1 MGDADRSDGAIAAR
15 ACEWL
20 GKWIQRKA
28 PPWRGPAVVVI
39 YARTVVIALPN
50 GDPIDYVARER
61 ECYRLRIAPA
71 EVPPVSLRAEAEQQ
85 WQHIVPVVYVPA
97 SLGFVGRPFVPT

>member
-1 MGDADRSDGAIAAR
+1 MGNADWSDGAIAAR

-28 PPWRGPAVVVI
+28 PPWRGPAEVVI
-39 YARTVVIALPN
+39 YARKVVIALPT
-50 GDPIDYVARER
+50 GEPIDYVANDG

-71 EVPPVSLRAEAEQQ
+71 EVPPVTLHAEQSHQ
-85 WQHIVPVVYVPA
+85 GWHVTPVVYVPA
-97 SLGFVGRPFVPT
+97 SLGFGAKQ